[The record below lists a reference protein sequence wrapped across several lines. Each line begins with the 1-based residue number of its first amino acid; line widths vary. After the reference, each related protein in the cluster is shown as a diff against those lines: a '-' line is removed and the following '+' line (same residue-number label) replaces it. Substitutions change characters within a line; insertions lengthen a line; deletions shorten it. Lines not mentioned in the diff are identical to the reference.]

1 MPGRFYVTCCIP
13 NILGWKNRFSRAV
26 AVTGE
31 TSAGED
37 ASVKLARR
45 FILVSLVYFVIGAF
59 VMGDSYLLPAPY
71 TDGTYATSFVSDIY
85 TTSYVH
91 IMVLGWASFAIIGM
105 IYYAVPKMAG
115 RPLHSRR
122 LGSVHFWITN
132 IFVPAGIVFVA
143 SLSFYLGSLVQ
154 GGTTASQLFSMPE
167 VIVSLI
173 LLEGILVPVGI
184 IAQGLFAYNVYRTM
198 KG

>member
-1 MPGRFYVTCCIP
+1 M
-13 NILGWKNRFSRAV
+13 
-26 AVTGE
+26 
-31 TSAGED
+31 
-37 ASVKLARR
+37 
-45 FILVSLVYFVIGAF
+45 
-59 VMGDSYLLPAPY
+59 
-71 TDGTYATSFVSDIY
+71 SDIY

-154 GGTTASQLFSMPE
+154 GGTTASQLFSMPV

-173 LLEGILVPVGI
+173 LLEGVLVPVGI

-198 KG
+198 KGYVCSGRAGRPRPGRRRRQQSSIRGTSAHPEARACSRQHRMR